1 MDETKEKLIDKIL
14 LDEIEIDKY
23 LKVSTSLLFVMHR
36 QLVTLAKHT
45 GTPVEKMTREFI
57 LEHIANVKISDSVRE
72 KVKSS
77 LHAQIGKTDD

>member
-1 MDETKEKLIDKIL
+1 MDEAKEKLIDKTL
-14 LDEIEIDKY
+14 LDKIEIDQY

-57 LEHIANVKISDSVRE
+57 LEHIANVKVSDSERE
-72 KVKSS
+72 EIKSA
-77 LHAQIGKTDD
+77 LLAQTGG

>member
-1 MDETKEKLIDKIL
+1 MDETKEKHIDKIL

-45 GTPVEKMTREFI
+45 GTAVESMTREFI
-57 LEHIANVKISDSVRE
+57 LEHIANVTISDADRK
-72 KVKSS
+72 KVKAA
-77 LHAQIGKTDD
+77 LNAQMGD

>member
-1 MDETKEKLIDKIL
+1 MDEAKEKLIDKIL
-14 LDEIEIDKY
+14 LDKIEIDQY

-57 LEHIANVKISDSVRE
+57 LEHIANVKVSDSERE
-72 KVKSS
+72 EIKSA
-77 LHAQIGKTDD
+77 LLAQTGG